1 MTAIKPFALIILDG
15 FGNRADTPDNAI
27 THANTPN
34 LDKIYNNYT
43 HTLISG
49 SGHDVGLPDGQMGN
63 SEVGHINLGAGR
75 LVYQE
80 LTRIDREIE
89 TGAFGQN
96 LVILEAIDRAKKNN
110 STVHIFT
117 LLSTGGVHSLEN
129 HTAALI
135 GLLEEHQL
143 NKIMLHAFL
152 DGRDTP
158 PRSAEPSVER
168 FDALLRGKKVGQ
180 IASIIGRYY
189 AMDRDNRWDRIEAA
203 YNMLTKAEAPY
214 HADTAV
220 EGLEQAYARG
230 ENDEFVKPTF
240 IKGGNPVQANDVV
253 IFMNFRSDRAR
264 QLTHAFVDDVFTGF
278 DRGPKIMLADY
289 VTLTEY
295 EAALPVNVAY
305 PPQSLHNVMGEY
317 FSDLGMTQLR
327 IAETE
332 KYAHVTFF
340 FNGGREEPF
349 KGEDRIL
356 IPSPKVATY
365 DLQPEMSAFEVTA
378 NLVGAI
384 ESGKYNAIIC
394 NFANADMVG
403 HTGKFDAAVK
413 AIEALDVCLG
423 RIITALQRVG
433 GEALITADHGNAEKM
448 QDEVTQQPH
457 TAHTTDPVPFIFIG
471 PKAKVLHQDGVLS
484 DVAPTMLSLMNLPIP
499 AEMTGRVLFKVA

>member
-1 MTAIKPFALIILDG
+1 MTTVKPFALIILDG
-15 FGNRADTPDNAI
+15 FGNRTDTPDNAI
-27 THANTPN
+27 TRAHTPN
-34 LDKIYNNYT
+34 LDKIYENYT

-75 LVYQE
+75 VVYQE

-89 TGAFGQN
+89 TGAFAQN
-96 LVILEAIDRAKKNN
+96 LILLEAIDRARHNN

-117 LLSTGGVHSLEN
+117 LLSPGGVHSIEN

-135 GLLEEHQL
+135 EQLEKHKL

-158 PRSAEPSVER
+158 PRSAEPSLKKFEK
-168 FDALLRGKKVGQ
+168 LLHDKNAGQ
-180 IASIIGRYY
+180 IATIIGRYY
-189 AMDRDNRWDRIEAA
+189 AMDRDNRWDRVEAA
-203 YNMLTKAEAPY
+203 YTMLTQNEAPY
-214 HADTAV
+214 HAETALA
-220 EGLEQAYARG
+220 GLEAAYARG
-230 ENDEFVKPTF
+230 ENDEFVKPTV
-240 IKGGNPVQANDVV
+240 IKGALPVRAGDEVL
-253 IFMNFRSDRAR
+253 FMNYRSDRAR
-264 QLTHAFVDDVFTGF
+264 QLTHAFVDETFTHF
-278 DRGPKIMLADY
+278 IRGPKIELADY

-295 EAALPVNVAY
+295 EAGLPVNVAY
-305 PPQSLHNVMGEY
+305 PPQGLHNVMGEY
-317 FSDLGMTQLR
+317 FSNLGMTQLR

-356 IPSPKVATY
+356 VPSPKVATY
-365 DLQPEMSAFEVTA
+365 DLKPEMSAFEVTDK
-378 NLVGAI
+378 LVAAI
-384 ESGKYNAIIC
+384 EGGKYNAIIC

-403 HTGKFDAAVK
+403 HTGHFQAAVK

-423 RIITALQRVG
+423 RILTALNQVDGR
-433 GEALITADHGNAEKM
+433 ALITADHGNAEKM
-448 QDEVTQQPH
+448 QDEHTHQPH
-457 TAHTTDPVPFIFIG
+457 TAHTKDPVPLIFIG
-471 PKAKVLHQDGVLS
+471 PKAAVLHQDGVLS

-499 AEMTGRVLFKVA
+499 VEMTGRVLFKVI